1 MMTPTAFLKALMKE
15 TLKDFEKVM
24 LKVRERE
31 SCSGYCSMMVSKMA
45 YDWVAQKLT
54 ASQKDDLTEK

>member
-15 TLKDFEKVM
+15 TPKDFEKVM

-31 SCSGYCSMMVSKMA
+31 NCSGYCSMMELKMA
-45 YDWVAQKLT
+45 YDWVAVTLT
-54 ASQKDDLTEK
+54 ASQKDDSTEK